1 MRRHAEALT
10 ERKRRYLI
18 GTDVWGHLSMVL
30 VSFGR
35 LVKLVVNNL
44 EGFSVD
50 YSYTD
55 SYWLDCHWSDMHR
68 APVAISSFY
77 MQDV

>member
-1 MRRHAEALT
+1 
-10 ERKRRYLI
+10 
-18 GTDVWGHLSMVL
+18 MVL